1 MKFTWPLI
9 FLILFFSCTNS
20 ETSKEENVAAR
31 IGEKVLLKSDIPD
44 IFNLDLTPDDS
55 IQIAGRYVKNW
66 IKKELL
72 LKKAETNLT
81 REQQAKISRQLE
93 DTRASLL
100 IYQYELEMIRQRMD
114 TVISEDEIQAYYD
127 SHAENFILKKN
138 IVQVLYLKIPLTAPN
153 IEKARNWYKSEDDSD
168 ITKLESYCY
177 QFANKYDD
185 FNESWIY
192 FDELLSKLPMPVS
205 NQERYLRYNKNIE
218 TSDSAFHYFVN
229 IRDYKLKSSVS
240 PLEFV
245 KDQIRNIIYN
255 ERKINFIKELEN
267 SLYNDAVTRNEFM
280 IY

>member
-1 MKFTWPLI
+1 
-9 FLILFFSCTNS
+9 
-20 ETSKEENVAAR
+20 
-31 IGEKVLLKSDIPD
+31 
-44 IFNLDLTPDDS
+44 
-55 IQIAGRYVKNW
+55 
-66 IKKELL
+66 
-72 LKKAETNLT
+72 
-81 REQQAKISRQLE
+81 
-93 DTRASLL
+93 
-100 IYQYELEMIRQRMD
+100 MD

-168 ITKLESYCY
+168 IIKLESYCY

-192 FDELLSKLPMPVS
+192 FDELLSKLPMPVN

-218 TSDSAFHYFVN
+218 TIDSAFHYFVN

-240 PLEFV
+240 PLEFI

-255 ERKINFIKELEN
+255 ERKISFIKELEN
-267 SLYNDAVTRNEFM
+267 SLYNDAVTRKEFM